1 VVSAVVLDDVRS
13 AVAAVPDPEMPM
25 LTLEDLGVLRSV
37 SVDGEV
43 AVVTLTPTYSGCPA
57 MAEIK
62 ADVRAAVEA
71 LGLRAEIHT
80 ALAPPWSSD
89 WITPRGREALAS
101 AGIAPPGTPRT
112 VELGLPSLRVLD
124 VVRCPRCSSS
134 ETRLTSAFG
143 PTACTTLH
151 VCDACGEPF
160 EKVREQ

>member
-1 VVSAVVLDDVRS
+1 MVSAGAVRE

-37 SVDGEV
+37 SVSEGV

-62 ADVRAAVEA
+62 TDVRATVEA
-71 LGLRAEIHT
+71 LGLRAEIVT
-80 ALAPPWSSD
+80 SLAPPWSSD
-89 WITPRGREALAS
+89 WITPAGRAALAS
-101 AGIAPPGTPRT
+101 AGIAPPGQ
-112 VELGLPSLRVLD
+112 VGAVQLGLP
-124 VVRCPRCSSS
+124 VVRPVSAACPRCGSADTS
-134 ETRLTSAFG
+134 LTSAFG

-151 VCDACGEPF
+151 VCRACGEPF

>member
-1 VVSAVVLDDVRS
+1 MSAAVRE

-37 SVDGEV
+37 AVDGDV

-62 ADVRAAVEA
+62 ADVRAAVER
-71 LGLRAEIHT
+71 LGLRAEIVT
-80 ALAPPWSSD
+80 SLSPAWSSD
-89 WITPRGREALAS
+89 WISPRGRAALVS
-101 AGIAPPGTPRT
+101 AGVAPPGAVGP
-112 VELGLPSLRVLD
+112 VSLGLPTVRSVP
-124 VVRCPRCSSS
+124 VVACPRCSSTS
-134 ETRLTSAFG
+134 TRLTSAFG

-151 VCDACGEPF
+151 VCDVCGEPF

>member
-1 VVSAVVLDDVRS
+1 MVSGVVDADVRS

-37 SVDGEV
+37 SVSDGV

-71 LGLRAEIHT
+71 LGLRAEIRT
-80 ALAPPWSSD
+80 SLAPPWSSD
-89 WITPRGREALAS
+89 WITPRGRAALAA
-101 AGIAPPGTPRT
+101 AGIAPPHAAAP
-112 VELGLPSLRVLD
+112 VSLGLPT
-124 VVRCPRCSSS
+124 VRSVAPDCPRCGSADTS
-134 ETRLTSAFG
+134 LTSAFG

-151 VCDACGEPF
+151 VCRACGEPF

>member
-1 VVSAVVLDDVRS
+1 MSVDVRA

-37 SVDGEV
+37 DVEGEV

-71 LGLRAEIHT
+71 TGLRAEIRT
-80 ALAPPWSSD
+80 SLAPPWSSD
-89 WITPRGREALAS
+89 WISPRGRAALAS
-101 AGIAPPGTPRT
+101 AGIAPPGAVGT
-112 VELGLPSLRVLD
+112 VELGLPTVRVVAAD
-124 VVRCPRCSSS
+124 CPRCGSP
-134 ETRLTSAFG
+134 ETTLTSAFG

-151 VCDACGEPF
+151 VCGACGEPF

>member
-1 VVSAVVLDDVRS
+1 VVSAVVADVRA

-37 SVDGEV
+37 EVCGDV

-62 ADVRAAVEA
+62 ADVRGAVEA
-71 LGLRAEIHT
+71 LGLRAEIRT
-80 ALAPPWSSD
+80 SLSPSWSSD
-89 WITPRGREALAS
+89 WISPRGREALAA
-101 AGIAPPGTPRT
+101 AGVAPPGQASP
-112 VELGLPSLRVLD
+112 VSLGLPTVRVTSAD
-124 VVRCPRCSSS
+124 CPRCGSSDTS
-134 ETRLTSAFG
+134 LTSAFG

-151 VCDACGEPF
+151 VCRACGEPF

>member
-1 VVSAVVLDDVRS
+1 MVSAAVRD

-25 LTLEDLGVLRSV
+25 LTLADLGVLRSV
-37 SVDGEV
+37 EMEGEV

-62 ADVRAAVEA
+62 HDVRAAVEG
-71 LGLRAEIHT
+71 LGLRAEIRT
-80 ALAPPWSSD
+80 RLSPPWSTD
-89 WITPRGREALAS
+89 WISPQGRAALAE
-101 AGIAPPGTPRT
+101 AGIAPPGRPGT
-112 VELGLPSLRVLD
+112 VELGLPALRPVA
-124 VVRCPRCSSS
+124 VVACPRCGSA

-151 VCDACGEPF
+151 VCGACGEPF

>member
-1 VVSAVVLDDVRS
+1 VSAAVRD

-37 SVDGEV
+37 DVDGDV

-62 ADVRAAVEA
+62 ADVRAVVER
-71 LGLRAEIHT
+71 LGLRAEIRT
-80 ALAPPWSSD
+80 SLSPAWSSD
-89 WITPRGREALAS
+89 WISPRGRAALAS
-101 AGIAPPGTPRT
+101 AGVAPPGAAGP
-112 VELGLPSLRVLD
+112 VSLGLPTVRVVP
-124 VVRCPRCSSS
+124 VVACPRCASTS
-134 ETRLTSAFG
+134 TRLTSPFG

-151 VCDACGEPF
+151 VCEACGEPF